1 MKLTPTI
8 FAASLALAGTT
19 QAATFESGDW
29 GAAKIGHACHVF
41 STRAARHTSGAL
53 VLTFYQNGYNASF
66 GYDYHPWPGETGA
79 PWGEEDYPML
89 AFDDETS
96 WLGDEMFTG
105 DDIGGYGM
113 SMTDGMVPEVI
124 TSVRNAKNSVDI
136 MLDRSAQ
143 NEEVILGR
151 FSPEGF
157 GPALQKAGEWCA
169 FDPNNL
175 PSS

>member
-1 MKLTPTI
+1 MRHTSAI
-8 FAASLALAGTT
+8 FAAGLALSSAA

-29 GAAKIGHACHVF
+29 GAAKVGHACHLF

-79 PWGEEDYPML
+79 PWGEEDYPMI

-113 SMTDGMVPEVI
+113 FMTDGMVPEVI
-124 TSVRNAKNSVDI
+124 TSVKNAKQSVDI
-136 MLDRSAQ
+136 LLDRSTQ

-157 GPALQKAGEWCA
+157 AAALQKASEWCA
-169 FDPNNL
+169 FDPDNL

>member
-1 MKLTPTI
+1 MKLTSAI
-8 FAASLALAGTT
+8 IAASLALSNAA

-29 GAAKIGHACHVF
+29 GAAKVGHACHVF

-79 PWGEEDYPML
+79 PWGEEDYPMI
-89 AFDDETS
+89 AFDEETS
-96 WLGDEMFTG
+96 WLG
-105 DDIGGYGM
+105 DDIGGYGLF
-113 SMTDGMVPEVI
+113 MTDGMVPEVI
-124 TSVRNAKNSVDI
+124 TSVKNAKQSVDI
-136 MLDRSAQ
+136 LLDRSAQ

-157 GPALQKAGEWCA
+157 AAAIQKAGECCA
-169 FDPNNL
+169 FDPKNL